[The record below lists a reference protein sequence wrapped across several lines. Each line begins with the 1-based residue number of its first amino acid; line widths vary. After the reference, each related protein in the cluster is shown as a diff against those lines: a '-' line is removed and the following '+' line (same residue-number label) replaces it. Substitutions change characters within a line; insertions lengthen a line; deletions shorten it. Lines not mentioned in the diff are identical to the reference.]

1 MIKNTSVSPSFTTE
15 LSQKSKKKTKK
26 KTGHTHTVHNVVSIH
41 TNIHI
46 CKYTKTITSARGVIM
61 AFLEI
66 WNRIKIYKNKGGKAK
81 SKVVCVDEEVHLLC
95 DALATL

>member
-1 MIKNTSVSPSFTTE
+1 M
-15 LSQKSKKKTKK
+15 
-26 KTGHTHTVHNVVSIH
+26 
-41 TNIHI
+41 
-46 CKYTKTITSARGVIM
+46 TSARGVIM

-95 DALATL
+95 DELATL

>member
-1 MIKNTSVSPSFTTE
+1 M
-15 LSQKSKKKTKK
+15 
-26 KTGHTHTVHNVVSIH
+26 
-41 TNIHI
+41 
-46 CKYTKTITSARGVIM
+46 TSARGVIM